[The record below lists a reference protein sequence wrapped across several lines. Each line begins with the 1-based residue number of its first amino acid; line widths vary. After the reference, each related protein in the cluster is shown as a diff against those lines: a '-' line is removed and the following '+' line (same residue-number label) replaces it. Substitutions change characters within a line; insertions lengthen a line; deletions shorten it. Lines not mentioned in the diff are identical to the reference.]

1 MTMHLISGVRSTP
14 KKSKSTLTKSKQEQ
28 IKKDWQFRC
37 KELKSQGRHK
47 ELMTLDD
54 YTNYVMGKTKKTKTA
69 TKVSLDHLTKKHS
82 TDHKSIAD
90 GKGDTSRKEP
100 TKYTGTLI
108 KGLSQMHKSNLVP
121 VINEEEIHAIAR
133 MRR

>member
-1 MTMHLISGVRSTP
+1 MHLINGVQSIP
-14 KKSKSTLTKSKQEQ
+14 KKSKSKLTKSKQEQ
-28 IKKDWQFRC
+28 IKKDWQVRC

-47 ELMTLDD
+47 EVMSLEDFTD
-54 YTNYVMGKTKKTKTA
+54 YVMGNVKKSKTT
-69 TKVSLDHLTKKHS
+69 TKVSLDHLKKKH
-82 TDHKSIAD
+82 TPDYKSISD
-90 GKGDTSRKEP
+90 GKGDTSKKESM
-100 TKYTGTLI
+100 KYTGTLI

>member
-1 MTMHLISGVRSTP
+1 MSMHLINGVRSIP
-14 KKSKSTLTKSKQEQ
+14 KKSKSKLTKSKQEQ
-28 IKKDWQFRC
+28 IKQDWLSRC

-47 ELMTLDD
+47 ELMTLDE
-54 YTNYVMGKTKKTKTA
+54 YTNYVMGTVKRTKTA
-69 TKVSLDHLTKKHS
+69 TKVSLDHLKKKH
-82 TDHKSIAD
+82 TPDYKSIAD
-90 GKGDTSRKEP
+90 GKGDTSRKESM
-100 TKYTGTLI
+100 KYTGTLI

>member
-1 MTMHLISGVRSTP
+1 MHLINGVQSIP
-14 KKSKSTLTKSKQEQ
+14 KKSKSKLTKAKQEQ
-28 IKKDWQFRC
+28 IKKDWQVRC

-47 ELMTLDD
+47 EIMSLEDFTD
-54 YTNYVMGKTKKTKTA
+54 YVMGNVKKSKTT
-69 TKVSLDHLTKKHS
+69 TKVSLDHLKKKH
-82 TDHKSIAD
+82 TPDYKSISD
-90 GKGDTSRKEP
+90 GKGDTSKKEAM
-100 TKYTGTLI
+100 KYTGTLI

>member
-1 MTMHLISGVRSTP
+1 MHLINGVQSIP
-14 KKSKSTLTKSKQEQ
+14 KKSKSKLTKSKQEQ
-28 IKKDWQFRC
+28 IKKDWQVRC

-47 ELMTLDD
+47 EIMSLEEFTD
-54 YTNYVMGKTKKTKTA
+54 YVMGNIKKSKTT
-69 TKVSLDHLTKKHS
+69 TKVSLDHLKKKH
-82 TDHKSIAD
+82 TPEYKSISD
-90 GKGDTSRKEP
+90 GKGDTSKKESM
-100 TKYTGTLI
+100 KYTGTLI